1 MHWKEEKKEFQSLPT
16 FKESVATMLE
26 MNASINFYMFH
37 GKCLFTITYII
48 LIGSVMV
55 RYIPGL

>member
-55 RYIPGL
+55 R